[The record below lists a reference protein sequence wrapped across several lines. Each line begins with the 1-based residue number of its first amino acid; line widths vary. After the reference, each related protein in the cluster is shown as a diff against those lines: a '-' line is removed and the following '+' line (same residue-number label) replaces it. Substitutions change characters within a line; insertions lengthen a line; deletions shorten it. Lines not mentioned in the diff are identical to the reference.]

1 MSYNVGSCRDCKI
14 IVERNAA
21 NLCYDCWCIVD
32 VNDHG
37 CEEE

>member
-1 MSYNVGSCRDCKI
+1 MSYNVGKCRDCKLV
-14 IVERNAA
+14 VERNAA

-32 VNDHG
+32 ADEYG